1 MAKLDSYLAQVK
13 KYGLIFLAGFGSGL
27 AANLLIDLI
36 NGRFDVN
43 VLLSLNFYID
53 GLAAGFLYLLSGLID
68 DGLRGISFMDSFY
81 RQMEPVYYS
90 LVAPVL
96 LLAILGIVTP
106 LKALIKSGKIGRL
119 FQGVFSKFQNLV
131 VFYMIR
137 MCIDSLCHF
146 LHGKY
151 LSGGQKYVSIGVFVL
166 CAGASAFAAAY
177 INNLLGSKVL
187 PSAWR
192 TNINP
197 TDDAILMAAFTLMCI
212 LITDEY
218 RILPYSRALL

>member
-1 MAKLDSYLAQVK
+1 MGKLDSYLSK
-13 KYGLIFLAGFGSGL
+13 IKHYGLIFGTGFGAGL

-36 NGRFDVN
+36 NGRFNVD

-53 GLAAGFLYLLSGLID
+53 GLAAGFLYLLAGLID

-81 RQMEPVYYS
+81 REMEPVYYS

-106 LKALIKSGKIGRL
+106 LKTLIGSGKIGKI
-119 FQGVFSKFQNLV
+119 FQGVLSKFQNLV

-146 LHGKY
+146 LHQKY
-151 LSGGQKYVSIGVFVL
+151 LSGGQKYVSIGVFVA

-177 INNLLGSKVL
+177 INNVLGSKVL
-187 PSAWR
+187 PGAWR
-192 TNINP
+192 TTINP